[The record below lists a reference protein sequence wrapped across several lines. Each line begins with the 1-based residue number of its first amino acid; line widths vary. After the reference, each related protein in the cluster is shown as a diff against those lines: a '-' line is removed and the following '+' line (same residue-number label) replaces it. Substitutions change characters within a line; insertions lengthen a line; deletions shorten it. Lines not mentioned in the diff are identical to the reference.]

1 MIDNVQQGRGL
12 TFLST
17 VFPYQSY
24 FDSTALHTAV
34 RDPGAGDFLAKDNL
48 QSENIAGY
56 GVALHPSSETPVAV
70 EFQRAQGSQ
79 AGSKVILKPGQIVYP
94 FGREASARFEG
105 LRFGLPAGWLGGGM
119 ATLVVITSPE
129 ALLDWPKEEQE
140 VVFHRQR
147 ILVQR
152 VSIYNWNN
160 TVWPRNW
167 PTRFPSMTTRR
178 AGTGLTLDQ
187 SGRPSLRVAPT
198 RTQLSLRVNTI
209 PAPVTTRMV
218 LLGSEAFELD
228 NVGALDTPGRF
239 TDVVWPETVDLGGNP
254 PPQYPVVEFKS
265 GPLVSLG
272 TERVANCGL
281 IVLGDTSATLQP
293 VAGTP
298 IYMDIVRYGHL

>member
-1 MIDNVQQGRGL
+1 MIDNQQGRGL
-12 TFLST
+12 TFFST

-24 FDSTALHTAV
+24 FDSTALHTAI
-34 RDPGAGDFLAKDNL
+34 RDPGAGDFLAKDG
-48 QSENIAGY
+48 QQFENISGY

-70 EFQRAQGSQ
+70 EFQRTQGSQ
-79 AGSKVILKPGQIVYP
+79 AGSKAILKPGQIVYP

-105 LRFGLPAGWLGGGM
+105 LRFGLPAGWLGGGL

-228 NVGALDTPGRF
+228 NTNVLDTPGRF

-254 PPQYPVVEFKS
+254 PPQYPVVEFKA

-272 TERVANCGL
+272 AERVANCGL
-281 IVLGDTSATLQP
+281 IVVGDGSVTLEP
-293 VAGTP
+293 LAGTP